1 MKKITVLII
10 FLSLLIVGGL
20 VVTQGIF
27 QETKARVPA
36 VLSSI
41 IGRKMHKAILAIDG
55 MWCASCAVGVQYNL
69 KVLPGVA
76 DAYVGFT
83 KNLDGEGWVV
93 YEPDKVTKEQI
104 TKVIEP
110 YKAIITADVV
120 YTK

>member
-1 MKKITVLII
+1 MRKITVLII

-20 VVTQGIF
+20 VLTQIVSQG
-27 QETKARVPA
+27 TKTRIPA

-41 IGRKMHKAILAIDG
+41 IGSKVHKATFAIDG
-55 MWCASCAVGVQYNL
+55 MWCASCAVGAQYNL
-69 KVLPGVA
+69 KAIPGVA

-93 YEPDKVTKEQI
+93 YETNKVTKEQI
-104 TKVIEP
+104 TKAVKP
-110 YKAIITADVV
+110 YKATITEDVV